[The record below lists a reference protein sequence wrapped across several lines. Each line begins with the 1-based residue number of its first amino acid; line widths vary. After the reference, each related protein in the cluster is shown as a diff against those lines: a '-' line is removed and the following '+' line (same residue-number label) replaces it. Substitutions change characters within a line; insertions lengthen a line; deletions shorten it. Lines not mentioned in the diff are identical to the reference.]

1 MNYGSLTYTPMQN
14 RIPSMCNVG
23 NRKLSDRL
31 CAVQR
36 NPLQQKKIPPDPPVH
51 LSERSAVLVRTR
63 SRLVEVCAVKVVRSR
78 VARTRG
84 NGTSAALLSL
94 ALPDF
99 LATNRPWIPCRKLWR
114 KSPSTTPD
122 IEDPPRKILQEWSPL
137 ITEDLPKLISPSISK
152 SASARQVLARD
163 RFRSSVPSEVVS
175 GPLCLPRT
183 VFLASRLHS
192 PQDHP

>member
-1 MNYGSLTYTPMQN
+1 MKKDRERKRERERERELSAVLDAASLRSATRNAHGITVLMNYGSLTYTPMQN

-99 LATNRPWIPCRKLWR
+99 PATNRPWIPCRKLWR

-122 IEDPPRKILQEWSPL
+122 IEPRILQGRFF
-137 ITEDLPKLISPSISK
+137 KN
-152 SASARQVLARD
+152 D
-163 RFRSSVPSEVVS
+163 RF
-175 GPLCLPRT
+175 
-183 VFLASRLHS
+183 
-192 PQDHP
+192 